1 MNQSYNLQ
9 QNLKKAA
16 AAYRAG
22 NLPNAT
28 DICQE
33 ILNRYPEHAEAHHL
47 LGIVVHQAG
56 NHKEAARLIQLAI
69 KHNPTAAPYY
79 YNLGNAWYSQ
89 RLYAKAGTAYDK
101 AIKLQPINPE
111 AWNRL
116 GLCRQ
121 HQYDSTAARR
131 AYLQALQQQP
141 NYTTALNNLGLLCF
155 AEKDYRNA
163 GNLFR
168 KTLQL
173 DPQHTKA
180 CHNLAISLQNLGNV
194 DEAIVYYKKTLKLN
208 PELPGARR
216 QLIKLLQSTCSW
228 PALTQALSDLDKNT
242 TSSLQKHHP
251 PEESPFLHLTHSL
264 DSNRNLSIA
273 QSWSTALSEPIDP
286 IKKLLPKLSTDN
298 IIKIGYLSCDYQDH
312 PVAHNM
318 LNLFRLHDRNQF
330 HISAYSCGS
339 DDGSDY
345 RKRISQDSDVF
356 VDLQKMSN
364 QACAKRIQADGIH
377 ILVELMGHTSKERLG
392 ICAFK
397 PAPIQVSYLAYPGT
411 TGAQFIDYLITD
423 EIVIP
428 PEDKPY
434 YSETII
440 YLPDCFM
447 VADRAPIGPR
457 PQRLNCGLPENG
469 FIFCSFNTAF
479 KIEPIMFKVWMDI
492 LRATPQ
498 SSLWLREGNNRYE
511 ENLQQEA
518 HKQDIDPKRLI
529 FAPKVPQKQDHLARL
544 QLADLALDTRIYNGH
559 TTTLDALWAGVPVI
573 TTKGNHFASR
583 VSDSN
588 LSAIGLP
595 EMVVS
600 NLASYQKTA
609 VKLAQNPEKLRKL
622 RDQLDENR
630 LTTPLF
636 NTAATVKNLEA
647 AYRKIWQRL

>member
-1 MNQSYNLQ
+1 MNPSYNLQ
-9 QNLKKAA
+9 KNLEKAVI
-16 AAYRAG
+16 AYRSG
-22 NLPNAT
+22 NLENTT
-28 DICQE
+28 DLCKE
-33 ILNRYPEHAEAHHL
+33 ILSRYPEHAEAFHL
-47 LGIVVHQAG
+47 LGVVTHQAG
-56 NHKEAARLIQLAI
+56 NYNEAAQLIQQAI
-69 KHNPTAAPYY
+69 KYNPTAAQYY
-79 YNLGNAWYSQ
+79 YNLGNSWYSQ
-89 RLYAKAGTAYDK
+89 RKYQKAGTAYDK
-101 AIKLQPINPE
+101 AIKLQPINPK

-121 HQYDSTAARR
+121 RQYEFTAARR
-131 AYLQALQQQP
+131 AYLKALQQQP

-163 GNLFR
+163 SNLFR
-168 KTLQL
+168 KTLKL
-173 DPQHTKA
+173 DPQHIKA
-180 CHNLAISLQNLGNV
+180 CHNLATSLQNLGAV
-194 DEAIVYYKKTLKLN
+194 DEAIIYYKKTLELN

-228 PALTQALSDLDKNT
+228 SSLAQALSDIDKIT
-242 TSSLQKHHP
+242 TSSLQKHQP

-273 QSWSTALSEPIDP
+273 QSWSTALSELVDP
-286 IKKLLPKLSTDN
+286 TKKLSPNLSTDN

-345 RKRISQDSDVF
+345 RKRISQDCDVF

-364 QACAKRIQADGIH
+364 HACAQRIQADGIH

-428 PEDKPY
+428 PNRQSY
-434 YSETII
+434 YSEKII

-457 PQRLNCGLPENG
+457 PQRLSCGLPENG

-492 LRATPQ
+492 LR
-498 SSLWLREGNNRYE
+498 
-511 ENLQQEA
+511 
-518 HKQDIDPKRLI
+518 
-529 FAPKVPQKQDHLARL
+529 
-544 QLADLALDTRIYNGH
+544 
-559 TTTLDALWAGVPVI
+559 
-573 TTKGNHFASR
+573 
-583 VSDSN
+583 
-588 LSAIGLP
+588 
-595 EMVVS
+595 
-600 NLASYQKTA
+600 
-609 VKLAQNPEKLRKL
+609 
-622 RDQLDENR
+622 
-630 LTTPLF
+630 
-636 NTAATVKNLEA
+636 
-647 AYRKIWQRL
+647 